1 MTPDATRSTD
11 VNPLA
16 DATRSADEDDPLA
29 SAYQEYDKHV
39 KARRWKAAA
48 AVLDRHPDLQ
58 ALLTTDAL
66 RILQDLAEDSEPDLA
81 TNERFIGDYELL
93 KRVGGN
99 MAVVYRARHVSLP
112 LEVAVKLLVRDN
124 SSARARFRVEAEAM
138 ARLQHPNIVRILNVG
153 GGDGQP
159 FISMDWFA
167 GGTLEASLPRY
178 QANHRLAVEVVVEV
192 ARAVHFGHLRGVL
205 HRDLKPSN
213 ILLDEVKRPHVADF
227 GLAVLLEDAASGRS
241 CAGTLAYMAP
251 EQFDGE
257 ATVQSDVYGLG
268 GVLYTLLTG
277 RPPALFT
284 TTYDETRDWAHRDSP
299 PEPAKLSPKVDAD
312 LNAIC
317 MKCLAKDPAQ
327 RYPSAEELADDLGRW
342 QRGEPVKAR
351 PLGLLGRVAYN
362 LRDARL
368 VMEVAAAGSFLLLQ
382 AVFVFLTNSVV
393 YLLLRAGA
401 AEPWLWAA
409 LFASYLPLLAAGL
422 RDQLRATGPA
432 RAGVRHLWAAGL
444 GHAAACLA
452 VFVSHRL
459 AAGPEP
465 VQWLGAGFV
474 AVAGINALVFTL
486 FGSMFSWRM
495 YLFGPVWVAAA
506 VVMGADLAYAPLIYA
521 AVMGGSTALVAA
533 DLRAL
538 ARAET
543 GSAHPAPP

>member
-1 MTPDATRSTD
+1 
-11 VNPLA
+11 
-16 DATRSADEDDPLA
+16 
-29 SAYQEYDKHV
+29 
-39 KARRWKAAA
+39 
-48 AVLDRHPDLQ
+48 
-58 ALLTTDAL
+58 
-66 RILQDLAEDSEPDLA
+66 
-81 TNERFIGDYELL
+81 
-93 KRVGGN
+93 
-99 MAVVYRARHVSLP
+99 LP
-112 LEVAVKLLVRDN
+112 LEVAVKLLVRDDP
-124 SSARARFRVEAEAM
+124 RARELFRSEAKAM

-153 GGDGQP
+153 RGDGQP
-159 FISMDWFA
+159 FFSMNWYA
-167 GGTLEASLPRY
+167 GGTLQDRLARY
-178 QANHRLAVEVVVEV
+178 QADPKEAARVVGEV

-213 ILLDEVKRPHVADF
+213 ILLDEADRPYVADF
-227 GLAVLLEDAASGRS
+227 GLAVLLEDVVRGRAG
-241 CAGTLAYMAP
+241 AGTRVYMAP

-257 ATVQSDVYGLG
+257 ATVQIDVYGLG

-277 RPPALFT
+277 RPPIQPS
-284 TTYDETRDWAHRDSP
+284 TTYHEARDRARRDSP

-317 MKCLAKDPAQ
+317 MMCLAKDPAQ
-327 RYPSAEELADDLGRW
+327 RYPSAEELAADLGRW

-368 VMEVAAAGSFLLLQ
+368 VMEVAASGSFLLLQ

-432 RAGVRHLWAAGL
+432 RSGVRHLWAAGL
-444 GHAAACLA
+444 GHAAGCLA

-459 AAGPEP
+459 TAGPEP
-465 VQWLGAGFV
+465 VQWVGAGFV
-474 AVAGINALVFTL
+474 AVAGINALAFTL

-521 AVMGGSTALVAA
+521 AVMGGCSALVAA